1 METMRQLEALWNY
14 SLRCAQAPAQLP
26 ACDSFWNWVAI
37 AAVVASVLIALY
49 ILRKMVG
56 NFLAVRAEAM
66 RISERKRVANEDT
79 LVQYKADTDKLFD
92 VSPQEDVKD
101 RIRKALDERKLG
113 DQWRRPPGGKRE
125 GPG

>member
-26 ACDSFWNWVAI
+26 ACDPFWSWVAI
-37 AAVVASVLIALY
+37 ATVVASVLIALY

-66 RISERKRVANEDT
+66 RISEKKRVADEDT
-79 LVQYKADTDKLFD
+79 LALYKADTDKLFE
-92 VSPQEDVKD
+92 SPQEDVKD
-101 RIRKALDERKLG
+101 RIRQALDERKLG

>member
-1 METMRQLEALWNY
+1 METMRQLEALWTY
-14 SLRCAQAPAQLP
+14 SVRCAQAPAQLP
-26 ACDSFWNWVAI
+26 ACDSFWSWVAV

-66 RISERKRVANEDT
+66 RIAETKRVADEDT
-79 LVQYKADTDKLFD
+79 LALYKANTDKLFA
-92 VSPQEDVKD
+92 VSPQEDVKG
-101 RIRKALDERKLG
+101 RIRQALDERKLG
-113 DQWRRPPGGKRE
+113 DPWRRPPGGKRE